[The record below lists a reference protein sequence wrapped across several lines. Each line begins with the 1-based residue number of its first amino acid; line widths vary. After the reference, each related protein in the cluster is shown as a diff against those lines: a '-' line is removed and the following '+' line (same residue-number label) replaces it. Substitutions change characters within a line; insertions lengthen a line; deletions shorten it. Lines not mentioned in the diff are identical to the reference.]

1 MVQMLALTS
10 DPNTL
15 RSALPNFSQTT
26 HIFLPINDN
35 RNPNMPEAG
44 SHWSLL
50 VVSVADNASF
60 HYDSLNSA
68 NEPQAGRISEKLG
81 RLLGRQL
88 VFKDLDNSPQQ
99 LNLSDCG
106 IFVCLTLR
114 HLLVN
119 RLLKRQKGEKVS
131 MSMAGR
137 DVDAAKGRKEI
148 SNTIESLRREAE
160 RRRSS

>member
-1 MVQMLALTS
+1 MLALTP
-10 DPNTL
+10 DPKTL
-15 RSALPNFSQTT
+15 KSALPNFSQTT

-35 RNPNMPEAG
+35 KDPNMPEGG

-50 VVSVADNASF
+50 VVSIADNVSF

-68 NEPQAGRISEKLG
+68 NAREGRRISDKLG
-81 RLLGRQL
+81 QLLGRNL
-88 VFKDLDNSPQQ
+88 EFKDLDDSPQQ
-99 LNLSDCG
+99 LNTCDCG
-106 IFVCLTLR
+106 VFVCLTMR

-131 MSMAGR
+131 MSLAGR
-137 DVDAAKGRKEI
+137 EVDAASGRKEMLRI
-148 SNTIESLRREAE
+148 IESLRREGE